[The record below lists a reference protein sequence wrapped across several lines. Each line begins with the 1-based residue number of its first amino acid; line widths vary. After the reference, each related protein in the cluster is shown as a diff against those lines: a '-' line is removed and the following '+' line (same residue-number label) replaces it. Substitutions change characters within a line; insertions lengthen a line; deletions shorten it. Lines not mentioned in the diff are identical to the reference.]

1 MLVLS
6 GCAYRWSPK
15 RPGQTCVRCAA
26 RPPLDWGE
34 AGARHSLFLFF
45 CTLPGARSAGS
56 RVGYR
61 MDDFDDAI
69 RVLDGA
75 CILHSLS
82 KKKKTKTNKTNTH
95 RVKLSSESPDRA
107 TATHRKSNSIGGCFC
122 SLDISSFPI
131 FYFGLSR
138 TLGFFAIAC

>member
-1 MLVLS
+1 MVCFVVCCVLRHFAFLFVS
-6 GCAYRWSPK
+6 QDVVHFLSLPPLSHEAFQKVLTDEQLPRLLLLTTTITITTPITTTTKSHDY
-15 RPGQTCVRCAA
+15 QTCVRCAA

-61 MDDFDDAI
+61 MDDLDDAI

-82 KKKKTKTNKTNTH
+82 KKKKNKN
-95 RVKLSSESPDRA
+95 E
-107 TATHRKSNSIGGCFC
+107 
-122 SLDISSFPI
+122 
-131 FYFGLSR
+131 
-138 TLGFFAIAC
+138 